1 MKLSIIT
8 INYNNAEGLRKT
20 LASVAS
26 QTYADF
32 EHIIVDGGS
41 TDGSIEIIEAH
52 ASDVARNASS
62 SVPMGG
68 DGDFVAV
75 SSQDSTPANGA
86 QLLAEQDT
94 TSPQATPPHKVTWIS
109 EPDTGIYNAMNK
121 GIRMANGDYLLFLN
135 SGDVFA
141 NTDVVQQFYDT
152 PITVDIATGIEQESN
167 GRLIYPKQED
177 ELSYSYFYDDTLMHQ
192 SSFIRREAFDKY
204 GMYQESYKIVSD
216 WAWFFKAIIVYNAS
230 YQPLNFVVAIFDGEG
245 ISNSHENLQLHN
257 EEREKVRQAILP
269 RICSDYNEL
278 RRLQKIEKE
287 FMFLKN
293 GKMGWII
300 RLLINL
306 KNVKIKK

>member
-8 INYNNAEGLRKT
+8 INYNNVAGLKKT
-20 LASVAS
+20 LDSVAA
-26 QTYADF
+26 QTYTDF
-32 EHIIVDGGS
+32 EHIIVDGAS
-41 TDGSIEIIEAH
+41 TDGSVDEITAY
-52 ASDVARNASS
+52 
-62 SVPMGG
+62 
-68 DGDFVAV
+68 
-75 SSQDSTPANGA
+75 SQSPIANR
-86 QLLAEQDT
+86 
-94 TSPQATPPHKVTWIS
+94 HKITWLS
-109 EPDTGIYNAMNK
+109 EPDAGIYNAMNK

-141 NTDVVQQFYDT
+141 NTGVVQQFYDT

-167 GRLIYPKQED
+167 GRLIYPKQEN

-216 WAWFFKAIIVYNAS
+216 WAWFFKAIIVHNAS
-230 YQPLNFVVAIFDGEG
+230 YQPLDFVVAIFDGEG

-306 KNVKIKK
+306 KNAKIKK